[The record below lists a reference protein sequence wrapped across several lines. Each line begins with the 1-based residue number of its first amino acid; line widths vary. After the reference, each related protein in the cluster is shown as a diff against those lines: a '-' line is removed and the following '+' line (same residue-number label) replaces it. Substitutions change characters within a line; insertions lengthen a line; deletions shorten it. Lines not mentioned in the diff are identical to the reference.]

1 MKAIIFLCYFI
12 SNNVLAALDLKQSY
26 EAAKSNMES
35 IQRAEAA
42 INQSEEQKI
51 RARAAVLPTLSGF
64 GNYTMIDPPTTA
76 SPNPFLLTQQ
86 HSAGFRLSQPILRGG
101 SVSAYQLAKENK
113 LLAEFQKQATEINLY
128 QLVISSYYNLALA
141 QMDVK
146 NVEEYLKLSRDRVKE
161 INQRAKIGRSRK
173 GELVEAEAQ
182 YKMVESQYQQS
193 LITLQQAEKNYEFY
207 TNIKPSKIKLENKI
221 PDLGSTLEDHLL
233 KLKSRP
239 DLLANEQQV
248 RIAEKRIQIA
258 RGSHFPQL
266 DLTSNY
272 FVNRTGILATSKWDV
287 GVALVIPLF
296 QGGGVSASVREAV
309 EERRIA
315 ELQNS
320 EYKRSA
326 SREISINYQNLIQI
340 KEQLKSLSEALSKA
354 EEAYRL
360 NRKDYEFGLVTNLD
374 VLQTLN
380 IYIETKRSYDSL
392 VAMGHLNYK
401 NLEALAGVLP

>member
-1 MKAIIFLCYFI
+1 MKSIVFLCCII
-12 SNNVLAALDLKQSY
+12 SQNVFAALDLKESY

-35 IQRAEAA
+35 IKRAEAL
-42 INQSEEQKI
+42 INQTEEQKI

-64 GNYTMIDPPTTA
+64 GNYTMIDPPSA
-76 SPNPFLLTQQ
+76 NSPNPFLLTRQ
-86 HSAGFRLSQPILRGG
+86 HSAGFRLSQPLLRGG

-128 QLVISSYYNLALA
+128 QLVISTYYNLALA
-141 QMDVK
+141 QLDLK

-161 INQRAKIGRSRK
+161 IRQRATIGRSRK

-182 YKMVESQYQQS
+182 YKMAESQYQQ
-193 LITLQQAEKNYEFY
+193 TQMNLQEAEKNFEFY
-207 TNIKPSKIKLENKI
+207 TKIKPSKINLTSKI
-221 PDLGSTLEDHLL
+221 PEITSDLEDYIV
-233 KLKSRP
+233 KLKTRP
-239 DLLANEQQV
+239 DLQASEQQI
-248 RIAEKRIQIA
+248 RIAEKRIQIE

-272 FVNRTGILATSKWDV
+272 FLNRTGILETSKWDV

-309 EERRIA
+309 EGRRIA

-320 EYKRSA
+320 ENKRSA
-326 SREISINYQNLIQI
+326 AREVSIHYQNLIQI
-340 KEQLKSLSEALSKA
+340 KEQLKSLGEALNKS
-354 EEAYRL
+354 EEAYKL
-360 NRKDYEFGLVTNLD
+360 NKRDYEFGLVTNLD

-392 VAMGHLNYK
+392 VALGHLNYK